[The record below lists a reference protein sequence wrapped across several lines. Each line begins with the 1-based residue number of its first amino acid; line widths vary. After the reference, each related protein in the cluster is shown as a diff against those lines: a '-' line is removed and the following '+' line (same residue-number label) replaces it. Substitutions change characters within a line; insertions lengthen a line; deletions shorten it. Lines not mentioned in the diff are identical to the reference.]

1 MTARFLVDT
10 NILVYAHDRSHPRKQ
25 EQALELLDHLTQSGS
40 MFLSVQSLAEFFWA
54 STRHMNPPLTM
65 TNAIHQVERFIRS
78 WPILDLSALI
88 VLEATRG
95 VKTYRFSYW
104 DAQIWASA
112 RLNQIM
118 NILSEDFSHNQIIEG
133 VRFQNPFHP
142 TFNLK
147 RTR

>member
-10 NILVYAHDRSHPRKQ
+10 NILVYAHDRSYPQKQ
-25 EQALELLDHLTQSGS
+25 ERALELLDHLTQSGS
-40 MFLSVQSLAEFFWA
+40 MAVSVQSLAEFFWA
-54 STRHMNPPLTM
+54 STRRLKPPLTILDAARQM
-65 TNAIHQVERFIRS
+65 ERFARS
-78 WPILDLSALI
+78 WPILDLTPLI
-88 VLEATRG
+88 ALEATRG
-95 VKTYRFSYW
+95 VKTHRLSYW

-133 VRFQNPFHP
+133 VRFQNPLHP